1 MMNARRRFPTRSARR
16 SSSRASLVRLRPP
29 SLRSVE
35 LNSNSYLFVGAH
47 KSIAAVIP
55 PRVAT
60 RRSSAS
66 RVCDCAVMASRS
78 ALVHTHSLPRY
89 ARSCSVALRA
99 PLYTHALRACRTPA
113 PSPLSRMYVLC
124 APGGAARKGLA
135 NARPAGQSS
144 FPSSSSFPPFPS
156 FLLRIVL
163 IALRARHHGV
173 PRFARSVLMCRSSAA
188 APPRRSSSLPSSTCR
203 DSGRSRGQPP
213 SPPPPPLL
221 PPPPSSLL
229 LPRRTCDALRATPLL
244 LRVTVRLR
252 RRRRDRSR
260 IPRRREAPSR
270 RGGVLASNALEWSES
285 MYARV

>member
-1 MMNARRRFPTRSARR
+1 MKARRRFPTRSARR

-35 LNSNSYLFVGAH
+35 LNFHSYLFVGAH

-89 ARSCSVALRA
+89 ARDRSGSVALRA

-135 NARPAGQSS
+135 HARPAGQSS
-144 FPSSSSFPPFPS
+144 FPSSSSFPPFSS

-163 IALRARHHGV
+163 IALRARHPRV

-213 SPPPPPLL
+213 SPPPPPLF

-260 IPRRREAPSR
+260 IPRHRGAPSR
-270 RGGVLASNALEWSES
+270 RGGVLASNALE
-285 MYARV
+285 